1 MGYGNT
7 ARKQVQTYSTTHSGE
22 NKSIY
27 KHTKESF
34 SIFATSP
41 IGNKPLKTHAYGT
54 TNNDRFGALYPYSC
68 PAAVLHA
75 DTVADTSVPQK
86 ADRLLPS
93 VLVILSTAGFISV
106 LYYLWQIVCD
116 ENNRWTDL
124 GGMLA
129 AGSWQEWVAWAFFG
143 LFVVLFT
150 AAGFSLF
157 GFALTGHHP
166 KFCKEMWRSLIG
178 MILIPFLTLALLA
191 ASTLC
196 ISLSGMTLFT
206 WLFSEA
212 AFSDVTMLVLVL
224 PCSPSDIW
232 DFWPSCSSSTAV
244 SWTHTF

>member
-1 MGYGNT
+1 MSMEQQTMTGSGLYILI
-7 ARKQVQTYSTTHSGE
+7 AVQLLFSMLILLRIRQYRK
-22 NKSIY
+22 
-27 KHTKESF
+27 
-34 SIFATSP
+34 
-41 IGNKPLKTHAYGT
+41 KPTG
-54 TNNDRFGALYPYSC
+54 C
-68 PAAVLHA
+68 
-75 DTVADTSVPQK
+75 
-86 ADRLLPS
+86 LPS

-150 AAGFSLF
+150 AAGCSLF

-178 MILIPFLTLALLA
+178 MMLIPFLTLALLV

-212 AFSDVTMLVLVL
+212 AFSDVAMLVLSAAL
-224 PCSPSDIW
+224 FTFGYMGLLAFLFKFNGSKLDAYILEDIER
-232 DFWPSCSSSTAV
+232 SYRRIEETNEKGGKQ
-244 SWTHTF
+244 